1 MWRCAA
7 PLRRGQHGP
16 YKKRQHERTDESANR
31 VSSFKDSQEV
41 HDSYGDATTSA
52 SSSSTR
58 TVDGTECAYAPAK
71 ITGEPLLFKG
81 DNFAQT
87 DIKSA
92 EQ

>member
-1 MWRCAA
+1 MALIRNGSMSEPMRA
-7 PLRRGQHGP
+7 PTEFHHLRIA
-16 YKKRQHERTDESANR
+16 KRSMN
-31 VSSFKDSQEV
+31 
-41 HDSYGDATTSA
+41 SYGDATTSA

-58 TVDGTECAYAPAK
+58 TVDDTECAYAPAK